1 MPKKWLTVINFWSGK
16 HKRKKN
22 SYLLIFIIFIH
33 QVKWDQ
39 EQEAEVQEAE
49 AEAEAAA
56 EVEAEAGAKEEVEEE
71 GLDEVRYICFE
82 KEKAWEESLNQLLL
96 AFINLIYNL
105 HQDFEG
111 QSLNNSFLLTT
122 R

>member
-49 AEAEAAA
+49 A
-56 EVEAEAGAKEEVEEE
+56 EAEAGAKEEVEEE